1 MSLYS
6 LVIVRTIVNRG
17 KKDGRPNSSL
27 SREHSVALGGH
38 VGRPCLWR
46 GFQLTWR
53 ARGGEGA
60 RVLAAWNFV
69 YEMGLCGSPLCVCV
83 CLLLWRRIYLAFI
96 WVYSLVLISIWRH
109 NRQSLCHTMPFSTS
123 RVGQT
128 RRGSKWLSC
137 EVGVK
142 CIKGRVR
149 GKESGG
155 QDARCEGMLGMRNSR
170 FYSEVWPY
178 SYTGFFLSL
187 SRVPAYRG
195 VWKCLFSRSLMV
207 VAQRMFLLVCYGS
220 HARNCKI
227 VVRERGSAKFGCIV
241 L

>member
-1 MSLYS
+1 M
-6 LVIVRTIVNRG
+6 VVPTH
-17 KKDGRPNSSL
+17 L
-27 SREHSVALGGH
+27 SRGSIPWPLEVTWVAHAYGGASSWPGGLGE
-38 VGRPCLWR
+38 R
-46 GFQLTWR
+46 
-53 ARGGEGA
+53 RGG
-60 RVLAAWNFV
+60 VLATWNFV
-69 YEMGLCGSPLCVCV
+69 YEMGLYGSPLCVCV
-83 CLLLWRRIYLAFI
+83 YLWRRMYLAFI
-96 WVYSLVLISIWRH
+96 WVYSLVLISVWRH

-155 QDARCEGMLGMRNSR
+155 QDARYEGMLGMRNSH

>member
-1 MSLYS
+1 M
-6 LVIVRTIVNRG
+6 VVPTH
-17 KKDGRPNSSL
+17 L
-27 SREHSVALGGH
+27 SRGSIPWPLEVTWVAHAYGGASSWPGGLEEGRGRGYWPLEISCMKWDSV
-38 VGRPCLWR
+38 V
-46 GFQLTWR
+46 
-53 ARGGEGA
+53 
-60 RVLAAWNFV
+60 V
-69 YEMGLCGSPLCVCV
+69 LCVCV

-187 SRVPAYRG
+187 SCAG
-195 VWKCLFSRSLMV
+195 
-207 VAQRMFLLVCYGS
+207 
-220 HARNCKI
+220 I
-227 VVRERGSAKFGCIV
+227 
-241 L
+241 